1 MSVAKQWRKGEGE
14 GECLTLGLGGWIEDQ
29 VRLLHSFIYKNFQ
42 VLWFLLPVFQTPC
55 TIINQVLFIICP
67 KARPAQREV
76 LHPGALAQEFP
87 HQNCQHLSLD
97 LTGKNRRSCPD
108 ANTIEFNV
116 YILEKYCRYLF
127 SCNLNYALYGK

>member
-55 TIINQVLFIICP
+55 TIINQVSFIICP

-76 LHPGALAQEFP
+76 LHLE
-87 HQNCQHLSLD
+87 HWH
-97 LTGKNRRSCPD
+97 KNFRTRT
-108 ANTIEFNV
+108 ANICLW
-116 YILEKYCRYLF
+116 I
-127 SCNLNYALYGK
+127 